1 MSTCM
6 QNKNHIHPHVFQ
18 RKSRGEGA
26 SDARR
31 RRTSPPATACD
42 LTTDR
47 SQESGSRMI
56 PRSIQP
62 GTPAGRGLA
71 RRQTIPYDP
80 TEAPVVEWSGAAVPY
95 GHPTHPDDSAPL
107 KKGGMILDI
116 LEKLP
121 VVHVET
127 TGRPG
132 AGSRDFV
139 HVGHHVPTPSPRAVP
154 VPAFKTMPI
163 PASKRILG
171 HVVRN
176 INSQGLKII

>member
-1 MSTCM
+1 MSTCL
-6 QNKNHIHPHVFQ
+6 QNKNHIHPHVFR
-18 RKSRGEGA
+18 RKSRGGRA
-26 SDARR
+26 SEIRR
-31 RRTSPPATACD
+31 RRTSHPATACGP
-42 LTTDR
+42 TTDR
-47 SQESGSRMI
+47 NQKSGSRMI
-56 PRSIQP
+56 PRSIRL
-62 GTPAGRGLA
+62 GMPAGRGLA

-80 TEAPVVEWSGAAVPY
+80 TEAPIVEWSGAAVPC

-121 VVHVET
+121 VVHVAT
-127 TGRPG
+127 TGRSG

-139 HVGHHVPTPSPRAVP
+139 HVGHHVSTPSPRAV
-154 VPAFKTMPI
+154 PI